1 MSVAFPCVAVVGM
14 TGARDE
20 AGAAL
25 CRAARGVTETGAI
38 AGRHLLLGH
47 LLQGR
52 VIITLALT
60 FYE

>member
-20 AGAAL
+20 AEHR
-25 CRAARGVTETGAI
+25 RAELPAGSQTGVI